1 MVALIIIG
9 IIAFVIALPLWST
22 VTFEIASNGKKTVI
36 TAKMFGFIKHDFV
49 FPSEPK
55 EPKKSKP
62 KKAKRSKKRKK
73 SESKD
78 GGKSSEPELQMTD
91 SVSQDFIKRKLGPTW
106 DSDARWFDFEY
117 IENTLAEYKELIKH
131 GTSALAVFLRHMSRK
146 IRVSRLDLYIKF
158 GTGAP
163 DKTGI
168 AYGAAHAA
176 AGSLNAFIR
185 SYFNTKT
192 GLVLYLDPD
201 YVNSCFE
208 FELGSIIKTRAAHVL
223 HSAVAALARFII
235 NRIKLKGSVG
245 NVGNFGQAPD

>member
-1 MVALIIIG
+1 MTALIIIG
-9 IIAFVIALPLWST
+9 IIVFVIALLLWST
-22 VTFEIASNGKKTVI
+22 VTFEIASNGRKTVI
-36 TAKMFGFIKHDFV
+36 TAKMFGFIKRDFV
-49 FPSEPK
+49 FPPEPK
-55 EPKKSKP
+55 EPEKSKP
-62 KKAKRSKKRKK
+62 KKAKKSKKRKAGGSK
-73 SESKD
+73 SESA
-78 GGKSSEPELQMTD
+78 EPEPKNTESEAPGFLKQ
-91 SVSQDFIKRKLGPTW
+91 KLGPAW
-106 DSDARWFDFEY
+106 DSGARWFDFEY
-117 IENTLAEYKELIKH
+117 IENALAEHKDLIKH
-131 GTSALAVFLRHMSRK
+131 GTSALAVFLRRMRRR

-185 SYFNTKT
+185 SYFNTET

-223 HSAVAALARFII
+223 HGAVAALARFII

>member
-1 MVALIIIG
+1 MAALIIIG

-22 VTFEIASNGKKTVI
+22 VTFEIASNGRKTVI
-36 TAKMFGFIKHDFV
+36 TASMFGFIKHDFV
-49 FPSEPK
+49 FPTEPK

-73 SESKD
+73 GESKAE
-78 GGKSSEPELQMTD
+78 SSGAEPQNTESD
-91 SVSQDFIKRKLGPTW
+91 SPGFLKQKLGPAW

-117 IENTLAEYKELIKH
+117 IENTLTEYKDLIKH
-131 GTSALAVFLRHMSRK
+131 GTSALAVFLRRMSRK
-146 IRVSRLDLYIKF
+146 MRMSRLDLYIRF

-185 SYFNTKT
+185 SYFKT
-192 GLVLYLDPD
+192 DMGLVLYLDPD